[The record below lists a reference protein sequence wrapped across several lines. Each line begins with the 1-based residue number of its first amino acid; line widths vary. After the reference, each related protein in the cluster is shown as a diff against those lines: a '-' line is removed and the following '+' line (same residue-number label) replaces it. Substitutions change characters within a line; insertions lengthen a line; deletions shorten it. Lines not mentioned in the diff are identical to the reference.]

1 MYPYCRE
8 HEVTPMSEEK
18 LTKHIIGMV
27 LIQQYNL
34 KTGLNLFGDGGEKI
48 ATKELKQLQDMETF
62 IPMDYIELS
71 KQ

>member
-1 MYPYCRE
+1 MYPYCHE

-34 KTGLNLFGDGGEKI
+34 KTGLNFFGDRGEKI
-48 ATKELKQLQDMETF
+48 VTKELKQL
-62 IPMDYIELS
+62 
-71 KQ
+71 